1 MILEMM
7 ETKVVNSNLSLRV
20 ARNDFINIHLFS
32 SKIKNSKRNLKKK
45 SFQFEKLKSMLINGT
60 SLYGTIK
67 HNLYHHL
74 IQYTSRSIIGI
85 HGYSNRNYKTAFDTN
100 TRLLQICTH
109 LLNQDE
115 SYKSSDGMWNKGFR
129 KAGDTCPHRI

>member
-45 SFQFEKLKSMLINGT
+45 
-60 SLYGTIK
+60 
-67 HNLYHHL
+67 
-74 IQYTSRSIIGI
+74 II
-85 HGYSNRNYKTAFDTN
+85 
-100 TRLLQICTH
+100 
-109 LLNQDE
+109 
-115 SYKSSDGMWNKGFR
+115 
-129 KAGDTCPHRI
+129 PV